1 MAISFLVILALL
13 IIDSP
18 TDAALIGSNNP
29 TFENDYFAS
38 DNMAWVRPNKFVNY
52 GELIRTNNYDGLD
65 HLEEKRRYRP
75 GSMKRRYRPGSLK
88 RRYLP
93 SSLNDD
99 DMMMKRA
106 VYGLWKPAQLV
117 GKVNN

>member
-1 MAISFLVILALL
+1 M
-13 IIDSP
+13 
-18 TDAALIGSNNP
+18 DAALIGSNNP

-99 DMMMKRA
+99 DLMMNSSELHLTVYHTALIITIRPIWARA
-106 VYGLWKPAQLV
+106 
-117 GKVNN
+117 